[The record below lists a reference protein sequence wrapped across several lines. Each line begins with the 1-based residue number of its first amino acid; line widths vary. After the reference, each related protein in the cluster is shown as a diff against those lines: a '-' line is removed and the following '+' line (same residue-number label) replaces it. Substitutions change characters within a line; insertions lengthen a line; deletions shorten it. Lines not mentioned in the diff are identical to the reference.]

1 MLNRIRGT
9 EPGKNSSYRNFIF
22 AGWLCLIPLLGH
34 SQKDFFSAVVK
45 PDTNWQPVHDS
56 AWEYAQW
63 ITPSRI
69 REHIQFLASDSCEG
83 RELGTRGNDR
93 AGNYIA
99 DYFSSCGLKPAG
111 DDQSYF
117 QHVAI
122 KWMYWDKLVFKINGV
137 TYKQLWD
144 YLAIPSENGDL
155 ELTSPDV
162 LFLGYGIDDPMYSDY
177 EGVNVRGKTIL
188 IYKGEPKSK
197 SGNSYLT
204 GRPIPSTW
212 STDLE
217 RKIEAARKH
226 GVRMVLI
233 IEDHFK
239 EWVEQNRSA
248 VLSPQVFLERKKKDS
263 IEVNRMYLSSTT
275 TSMLLGKQLKKVIKA
290 RDKINKSGKPQRVLI
305 ETPIELVQMRKI
317 RSENGRNVVALIQGQ
332 DTSEEAVIVS
342 AHYDHIGMRGKDVF
356 NGADD
361 NASGTSSLM
370 EIACTFQELRKKGVV
385 PRRSVLFI
393 LMTGEEKGLL
403 GSMFYVHNPILPLE
417 RTMVDINVDMIG
429 RTDDQYKTDSNYIYV
444 IGSDRLSAD
453 LHEINLQINQKYT
466 GVKMDHRFNSEA
478 DPNRFYYRSDH
489 YNFAEKG
496 IPAIF
501 FFSGVHEDYHRI
513 TDDVEKIMFGKTAHI
528 ARHIFLLTWE
538 LANLPQAIRRNNP

>member
-1 MLNRIRGT
+1 MLSLRLRT
-9 EPGKNSSYRNFIF
+9 AVSFDPMYRTCVLVACIF
-22 AGWLCLIPLLGH
+22 LIPLITFA
-34 SQKDFFSAVVK
+34 QQDFFSAVVK
-45 PDTNWQPVHDS
+45 PDSNWLPQKDS
-56 AWEYAQW
+56 AWEFAQG
-63 ITPSRI
+63 ISSSKI
-69 REHIQFLASDSCEG
+69 REHIQYLASDSCEG
-83 RELGTRGNDR
+83 RELGTAGNER

-99 DYFSSCGLKPAG
+99 GYFSSCGLQPGG

-117 QHVAI
+117 QQVGI
-122 KWMYWDKLVFKINGV
+122 KWIYWDKLVFKINGV
-137 TYKQLWD
+137 VYKQLWD
-144 YLAIPSENGDL
+144 YLSIPSENGDL
-155 ELTSPDV
+155 EMTSPDI
-162 LFLGYGIDDPMYSDY
+162 LFLGYGIDDPAYSDY
-177 EGVNVRGKTIL
+177 KGVDTRGKIIL

-204 GRPIPSTW
+204 GRPVSSPW
-212 STDLE
+212 SANLDL
-217 RKIEAARKH
+217 KMEAARKH

-248 VLSPQVFLERKKKDS
+248 VLSPQVFLEKRKKDS
-263 IEVNRMYLSSTT
+263 TEVNRMYLSSTT

-305 ETPIELVQMRKI
+305 ETPVELIQKRKV
-317 RSENGRNVVALIQGQ
+317 RTENGRNIVAMIEGQDPDEDALIL
-332 DTSEEAVIVS
+332 S

-370 EIACTFQELRKKGVV
+370 EIAAVFQQLKQKGIV
-385 PRRSVLFI
+385 PRRKVLFI

-403 GSMFYVHNPILPLE
+403 GSMFYVHNPIVPLE
-417 RTMVDINVDMIG
+417 HTMVDINVDMIG
-429 RTDDQYKTDSNYIYV
+429 RTDDTYKTDSNYIYV
-444 IGSDRLSAD
+444 IGSDRLSTD
-453 LHEINLQINQKYT
+453 LHEINLRINERYT
-466 GVKMDHRFNSEA
+466 GVKMDHRFNSES

-513 TDDVEKIMFGKTAHI
+513 TDDVDKIMFGKTAHI
-528 ARHIFLLTWE
+528 ARHIFLLAWE
-538 LANLPQAIRRNNP
+538 LANRPQAIKRNRP